1 MLSKSF
7 NKEFFES
14 VYRLNEGKCG
24 APNGHCGADKF
35 KCGGG
40 NRCGITESLER
51 MNECGGSSGCGGWQ
65 NYSCEIGSYVR
76 IAKEGV
82 YGGEVIEIGRLLGYA
97 D

>member
-24 APNGHCGADKF
+24 APNGHCGTDKA
-35 KCGGG
+35 KCGGS
-40 NRCGITESLER
+40 RCGITESLER
-51 MNECGGSSGCGGWQ
+51 MNECGSSGCGGSWQ

-76 IAKEGV
+76 IVKEGV
-82 YGGEVIEIGRLLGYA
+82 CGGGVIEIGRLLGYA